1 MSSAMAAG
9 ASTPGPFDPVDA
21 LRGIGP
27 RLAASLG
34 EHGVTRVVDLLLH
47 LPMRY
52 EDRTQRV
59 ALSGE
64 LEPDTRVLVW
74 GRVKVGSARPTRR
87 RGLRIVTGIV
97 DDGSGTIPVV
107 WFNQPWIDRR
117 LQGELPLSL
126 FGPIRRGR
134 RGELELVNPEVNEI
148 EDGGAER
155 IVPIYPRLGPLGGR
169 RLRRLIEQTL
179 PTLDRCPDPIHP
191 ELRGELGL
199 PELATALRGLHDP
212 QPPPGDVERAELVGS
227 LCRHETAL
235 HRRLAFDELLAFA
248 CGLAEHRSRRA
259 GRAALRCRARLA
271 VDELA
276 QSMFP
281 FRLTGA
287 QRRVIHEIAADLA
300 RPHPMARLVQGDV
313 GCGKTAVAALAMRLA
328 LDSGHQAALM
338 APTEL
343 LAEQHARTLETL
355 FAPAGCRVALL
366 TASQSSAERQAVV
379 DGLAGGSERLV
390 VGTHAL
396 IQERVSFR
404 ELGLVVVDEQ
414 HRFGV
419 AQRQSL
425 VDKGREPHLLVMTA
439 TPIPRSLALTVY
451 GDLDLSVIDEQPP
464 GRTPVTT
471 VIRPS
476 SAFPKIF
483 AFLREE
489 LAGGGRAF
497 LVYPTIEG
505 GEDPALPALEQH
517 AAEVAAALPGV
528 ALGVV
533 HGRMARA
540 EREEMT
546 ERFRW
551 GEVKVLLTTT
561 VVEVGIDVPE
571 ATVVVVEGAERF
583 GLSQLHQLRGRV
595 GRGPRRS
602 YCILVAGEGLTDQA
616 QRRLEALAGS
626 TDGFAIAEMDLE
638 LRGPGDLTGVRQW
651 GPAGFRFA
659 DLQRHGHEVVLARDV
674 ARRLAAGGGLA
685 GTRSA
690 LALCHRIET
699 ELPAG

>member
-1 MSSAMAAG
+1 MTVGVG
-9 ASTPGPFDPVDA
+9 APEPFDPVDV

-27 RLAASLG
+27 RLAAALG
-34 EHGVTRVVDLLLH
+34 EHGVARVLDLLLH

-59 ALSGE
+59 ALGGA
-64 LEPDTRVLVW
+64 LEADTRVLVW
-74 GRVKVGSARPTRR
+74 GRVSVGSARHTRR
-87 RGLRIVTGIV
+87 RGLRIVTGVV
-97 DDGSGTIPVV
+97 DDGSGTVPVV

-126 FGPIRRGR
+126 FGPLRRGR
-134 RGELELVNPEVNEI
+134 RGELELVNPEVNDI

-179 PTLDRCPDPIHP
+179 PASDVCPDPLPP

-199 PELATALRGLHDP
+199 PELATALRALHDP
-212 QPPPGDVERAELVGS
+212 QPPPGDGERAELVGS
-227 LCRHETAL
+227 LCRHETPY

-248 CGLAEHRSRRA
+248 CGLAEHRSRRE
-259 GRAALRCRARLA
+259 GHAALRCRMRFP

-287 QRRVIHEIAADLA
+287 QLRVIHQIAADLA

-313 GCGKTAVAALAMRLA
+313 GCGKTAVAALAMRLV
-328 LDSGHQAALM
+328 LESGHQAALM

-343 LAEQHARTLETL
+343 LAEQHARTLEAL
-355 FAPAGCRVALL
+355 FEPAGCRVGLL
-366 TASQSSAERQAVV
+366 TASQPAADRQAVLA
-379 DGLAGGSERLV
+379 GLADGSERLV

-396 IQERVSFR
+396 IQDRVTFR

-419 AQRQSL
+419 VQRQSL

-439 TPIPRSLALTVY
+439 TPIPRSLALTLY

-471 VIRPS
+471 AIRPA
-476 SAFPKIF
+476 SAFPKVF
-483 AFLREE
+483 AFLRDE
-489 LAGGGRAF
+489 LAAGGRAF

-505 GEDPALPALEQH
+505 REDPGLPALEQR

-540 EREEMT
+540 EREEVT
-546 ERFRW
+546 QRFRQ
-551 GEVKVLLTTT
+551 GDVQVLLTTT

-571 ATVVVVEGAERF
+571 ASVVVVEGAERF

-595 GRGPRRS
+595 GRGARRS
-602 YCILVAGEGLTDQA
+602 YCVLVVGAGVTDQA
-616 QRRLEALAGS
+616 QRRLEALAG
-626 TDGFAIAEMDLE
+626 TNDGFAVAEMDLE
-638 LRGPGDLTGVRQW
+638 LRGPGELSGVRQW

-659 DLQRHGHEVVLARDV
+659 DLLRHGEEVALARDV
-674 ARRLAAGGGLA
+674 AQRLAADGRLPA
-685 GTRSA
+685 TRAA
-690 LALCHRIET
+690 LSLYHRIES

>member
-1 MSSAMAAG
+1 MTAGGAA
-9 ASTPGPFDPVDA
+9 PGPFDPVNV

-27 RLAASLG
+27 RLAAALG
-34 EHGVTRVVDLLLH
+34 EHGISRVVDLLLH
-47 LPMRY
+47 LPLRY
-52 EDRTQRV
+52 EDRSQRV
-59 ALSGE
+59 ALGDA
-64 LEPDTRVLVW
+64 LEADTRVLVW
-74 GRVKVGSARPTRR
+74 GRVTVALARHTRR
-87 RGLRIVTGIV
+87 RGLRIVSGVV
-97 DDGSGTIPVV
+97 DDGSGTLPVV

-117 LQGELPLSL
+117 LQGDLPLSL
-126 FGPIRRGR
+126 YGPLRRGR
-134 RGELELVNPEVNEI
+134 RGELELVNPEVNDI

-155 IVPIYPRLGPLGGR
+155 IVPVYPRLGPLGGR

-179 PTLDRCPDPIHP
+179 PALDQCPDPIPP

-199 PELATALRGLHDP
+199 PELATALRALHDP
-212 QPPPGDVERAELVGS
+212 QPPLAEGERAGVVGS
-227 LCRHETAL
+227 LCRHETAF
-235 HRRLAFDELLAFA
+235 HRRLAFEELLAFA
-248 CGLAEHRSRRA
+248 CGLAEHRSRREEHA
-259 GRAALRCRARLA
+259 APRLRATPP

-281 FRLTGA
+281 FRLTRA
-287 QRRVIHEIAADLA
+287 QLRVIEEIAADLD

-313 GCGKTAVAALAMRLA
+313 GCGKTAVAALAMRLV

-343 LAEQHARTLETL
+343 LAEQHARTLDAL
-355 FAPAGCRVALL
+355 FEPAGYRVALL
-366 TASQSSAERQAVV
+366 TSSQPAADRQAVL
-379 DGLAGGSERLV
+379 DGLADGSERLV

-419 AQRQSL
+419 VQRQSL

-439 TPIPRSLALTVY
+439 TPIPRSLALTLY

-476 SAFPKIF
+476 SAFPKILG
-483 AFLREE
+483 FLREE
-489 LAGGGRAF
+489 LAAGGRGF

-505 GEDPALPALEQH
+505 AEDPALPALEQR

-540 EREEMT
+540 EREGVT
-546 ERFRW
+546 ERFRR
-551 GEVKVLLTTT
+551 GDVKVLLTTT

-571 ATVVVVEGAERF
+571 ASVVVIEGAERF

-595 GRGPRRS
+595 GRGSRRS
-602 YCILVAGEGLTDQA
+602 WCILVAGMGVTDQA

-626 TDGFAIAEMDLE
+626 NDGFAIAEMDLE
-638 LRGPGDLTGVRQW
+638 LRGPGELTGVRQW

-659 DLQRHGHEVVLARDV
+659 DLLRHGEEVTLAHDV
-674 ARRLAAGGGLA
+674 ARRLAADGRLA
-685 GTRSA
+685 TTRAA
-690 LALCHRIET
+690 LALYHRMES

>member
-1 MSSAMAAG
+1 MTAG
-9 ASTPGPFDPVDA
+9 GGAPGPLDPVDV

-27 RLAASLG
+27 RLAAALA
-34 EHGVTRVVDLLLH
+34 EHGVARVVDLLLH

-59 ALSGE
+59 ALGGA
-64 LEPDTRVLVW
+64 LEADTRVLVW
-74 GRVKVGSARPTRR
+74 GRVTVSSARHARR
-87 RGLRIVTGIV
+87 RGLRIVTGVV
-97 DDGSGTIPVV
+97 DDGSGTLPAV

-126 FGPIRRGR
+126 FGQLRRGR
-134 RGELELVNPEVNEI
+134 RGELELVNPEVNDI

-179 PTLDRCPDPIHP
+179 PAIERCPDPLPP
-191 ELRGELGL
+191 ELRSELGL
-199 PELATALRGLHDP
+199 PELAAALRALHDP
-212 QPPPGDVERAELVGS
+212 QPPPGDGERAELVSS
-227 LCRHETAL
+227 LCRRETAF

-248 CGLAEHRSRRA
+248 CGLAERRSRRE
-259 GRAALRCRARLA
+259 GNAALRCRARPPIDA
-271 VDELA
+271 LA

-287 QRRVIHEIAADLA
+287 QLRVIHQIAADLA

-313 GCGKTAVAALAMRLA
+313 GCGKTAVAALAMRLV
-328 LDSGHQAALM
+328 LESGHQAALM

-343 LAEQHARTLETL
+343 LAEQHARTLEAL
-355 FAPAGCRVALL
+355 FEPAGCHVALL
-366 TASQSSAERQAVV
+366 TASQPAADRQAVLA
-379 DGLAGGSERLV
+379 GLADGSERLV

-396 IQERVSFR
+396 IQERVTFR
-404 ELGLVVVDEQ
+404 ELGLVAVDEQ

-419 AQRQSL
+419 VQRQSL

-439 TPIPRSLALTVY
+439 TPIPRSLALTLY

-471 VIRPS
+471 AIRPA
-476 SAFPKIF
+476 SAFPKVF
-483 AFLREE
+483 AFLRDE
-489 LAGGGRAF
+489 LAAGGRAF

-505 GEDPALPALEQH
+505 REDPGLPALEQR
-517 AAEVAAALPGV
+517 AAEVAAALPGM

-540 EREEMT
+540 EREAVT
-546 ERFRW
+546 ERFRR
-551 GEVKVLLTTT
+551 GAVQVLLTTT

-571 ATVVVVEGAERF
+571 ASVVVVEGAERF

-595 GRGPRRS
+595 GRGARRS
-602 YCILVAGEGLTDQA
+602 YCVLVVGAGATDQA
-616 QRRLEALAGS
+616 QRRLEALAG
-626 TDGFAIAEMDLE
+626 TNDGFAIAEMDLE
-638 LRGPGDLTGVRQW
+638 LRGPGELSGVRQW

-659 DLQRHGHEVVLARDV
+659 DLLRHGDQVARARDV
-674 ARRLAAGGGLA
+674 AQRLAAVGRLPA
-685 GTRSA
+685 TRAA
-690 LALCHRIET
+690 LALYHRIET